1 MGLTKQY
8 LRHVPHSLFNV
19 IGSGKGGVA
28 YLRKSVVAVAAVA
41 VVDIWD
47 LRTQER
53 LQRLNHTSSVK
64 KLEVTSVAAN
74 SSGDL
79 VAVGYSDGSI
89 RLFSSDSGD
98 EEVTFTGHRSAITCL
113 AFDADGLRLASG
125 SRDTVTIVWDVV
137 GEQGIARLQGHKGPI
152 TSVAFLEDRPG
163 VVATACKDTT
173 VKFWEL
179 STQHCFKTV
188 TGHLTEVWG
197 LAMVAGDRMITG
209 TGDSELR
216 VWQLK
221 WKDGEDEEE
230 NNDEERMLKKV
241 KHEEGGEKGDADLED
256 DSSQLEVLR
265 LGSVLRKGEG
275 RVSGLVADLSGRV
288 VICHGTDPT
297 LEVFVICTEEE
308 VAKRLAKKAKK
319 EKKRTGEEV
328 EVKATLQ
335 EMVRRLPQ
343 HKAGGKVR
351 GTDVRVEGEEV
362 QVAVLTANNMVEQ
375 VKGKLGGQSE
385 ELVAAG
391 KLDNMGHRSDVRCVA
406 FSSDNTAVAT
416 GSSEAVKVWNRS
428 SRACVRTMPSGY
440 CLAISFCPG
449 DRHLAVATKGGA
461 VELYSL
467 ASGEKTESVAA
478 HTAEVWALVLTADQ
492 RGFLTGGQ
500 DKTVKFWDFE
510 LVAQEGSEVKVL
522 SALHR
527 RSFQVEEGVTALA
540 VSPDSRLFAVAL
552 LDSTVKV
559 FFMDSLKFF
568 HNLYGH
574 KLPVVS
580 LHISA
585 DSTLLVTGSA
595 DRNMKIWGLDFG
607 DVHKSIFAHDDT
619 VTCVKWLPNTHYIF
633 STGKDGEV
641 KLWDGDTFARIQTLS
656 GHVGEV
662 WSGAVSPNGKWL
674 VSCGKDRGVRLWER
688 TQEVLVLEDERETE
702 REEAA
707 EQEVGER
714 AAVPGESRE
723 SLASRRTPATEKGAE
738 QLLEALQ
745 MFQEVEK
752 EGPGASL
759 PPLMLAHGAESALD
773 YVCGVVT
780 RLKSAELE
788 ETLLVLPLD
797 AVTQLVEVLARL
809 LRAGNEIEIVARC
822 LLFLLEIHHGPIA
835 SSGVL
840 EPVLSEL
847 DKNLRAKV
855 GGLCDMVGTNLA
867 GLRHLQDRLEEQRG
881 VEVFTDATT
890 RVREKNKKKKSKE
903 KNLQRAVMAL

>member
-1 MGLTKQY
+1 M
-8 LRHVPHSLFNV
+8 
-19 IGSGKGGVA
+19 
-28 YLRKSVVAVAAVA
+28 
-41 VVDIWD
+41 
-47 LRTQER
+47 
-53 LQRLNHTSSVK
+53 
-64 KLEVTSVAAN
+64 
-74 SSGDL
+74 
-79 VAVGYSDGSI
+79 
-89 RLFSSDSGD
+89 
-98 EEVTFTGHRSAITCL
+98 
-113 AFDADGLRLASG
+113 
-125 SRDTVTIVWDVV
+125 
-137 GEQGIARLQGHKGPI
+137 
-152 TSVAFLEDRPG
+152 
-163 VVATACKDTT
+163 
-173 VKFWEL
+173 
-179 STQHCFKTV
+179 
-188 TGHLTEVWG
+188 
-197 LAMVAGDRMITG
+197 
-209 TGDSELR
+209 
-216 VWQLK
+216 
-221 WKDGEDEEE
+221 
-230 NNDEERMLKKV
+230 
-241 KHEEGGEKGDADLED
+241 
-256 DSSQLEVLR
+256 
-265 LGSVLRKGEG
+265 
-275 RVSGLVADLSGRV
+275 
-288 VICHGTDPT
+288 
-297 LEVFVICTEEE
+297 
-308 VAKRLAKKAKK
+308 
-319 EKKRTGEEV
+319 
-328 EVKATLQ
+328 
-335 EMVRRLPQ
+335 
-343 HKAGGKVR
+343 
-351 GTDVRVEGEEV
+351 
-362 QVAVLTANNMVEQ
+362 
-375 VKGKLGGQSE
+375 
-385 ELVAAG
+385 
-391 KLDNMGHRSDVRCVA
+391 
-406 FSSDNTAVAT
+406 
-416 GSSEAVKVWNRS
+416 
-428 SRACVRTMPSGY
+428 
-440 CLAISFCPG
+440 
-449 DRHLAVATKGGA
+449 
-461 VELYSL
+461 ELYSL

-641 KLWDGDTFARIQTLS
+641 KLWDGDTFVRIQTLS

-780 RLKSAELE
+780 RCAVAIKSDELGNI
-788 ETLLVLPLD
+788 TF
-797 AVTQLVEVLARL
+797 AF
-809 LRAGNEIEIVARC
+809 AG
-822 LLFLLEIHHGPIA
+822 
-835 SSGVL
+835 
-840 EPVLSEL
+840 
-847 DKNLRAKV
+847 
-855 GGLCDMVGTNLA
+855 
-867 GLRHLQDRLEEQRG
+867 
-881 VEVFTDATT
+881 
-890 RVREKNKKKKSKE
+890 
-903 KNLQRAVMAL
+903 

>member
-19 IGSGKGGVA
+19 IGSGRGGVV
-28 YLRKSVVAVAAVA
+28 YLSKGVIAVAAVA
-41 VVDIWD
+41 VVDVWD

-53 LQRLNHTSSVK
+53 IQRLNHASSVK
-64 KLEVTSVAAN
+64 KLEVTCVSAN
-74 SSGDL
+74 PTGDL

-89 RLFSSDSGD
+89 RLFSPDSGD

-113 AFDADGLRLASG
+113 AFDVDGLRLASG
-125 SRDTVTIVWDVV
+125 SRDTITIVWDVV
-137 GEQGIARLQGHKGPI
+137 GEQGIARLQGHKGQL
-152 TSVAFLEDRPG
+152 TSVAFLADRQG
-163 VVATACKDTT
+163 VLATSSKDTT

-188 TGHLTEVWG
+188 TGHMTEVWG
-197 LAMVAGDRMITG
+197 LAMVAGNRMVTG

-216 VWQLK
+216 VWQLQ
-221 WKDGEDEEE
+221 WKDEKVAD
-230 NNDEERMLKKV
+230 DAERAVKKV
-241 KHEEGGEKGDADLED
+241 KQEEGEEVGEVDEED

-275 RVSGLVADLSGRV
+275 RVYGLVADFSGRAV
-288 VICHGTDPT
+288 VCHGTDPT
-297 LEVFVICTEEE
+297 LELFVICTDEE
-308 VAKRLAKKAKK
+308 VARRLAKKAKK

-328 EVKATLQ
+328 EVKASLQ
-335 EMVRRLPQ
+335 EMVRRLPAFR
-343 HKAGGKVR
+343 AGGKVR
-351 GTDVRVEGEEV
+351 GVDVRLEGEEV
-362 QVAVLTANNMVEQ
+362 QVALLTANNMVEQ
-375 VKGKLGGQSE
+375 VKGKLGSQQE
-385 ELVAAG
+385 ELTAAG
-391 KLDNMGHRSDVRCVA
+391 RLEHMGHRSDVRCLA
-406 FSSDNTAVAT
+406 FSSDNTALAT
-416 GSSEAVKVWNRS
+416 GSSESVKVWNRS
-428 SRACVRTMPSGY
+428 SRACVRTMASGY

-449 DRHLAVATKGGA
+449 DRHLAVATKGGT

-467 ASGEKTESVAA
+467 ASGERTESVAA
-478 HTAEVWALVLTADQ
+478 HAGEVWALVLTADQ
-492 RGFLTGGQ
+492 RGFLTGGA

-510 LVAQEGSEVKVL
+510 LVAQEGSELKVL
-522 SALHR
+522 SAIHR
-527 RSFQVEEGVTALA
+527 RTFQVEEGVTALA

-574 KLPVVS
+574 KLPVVT
-580 LHISA
+580 LHISS

-641 KLWDGDTFARIQTLS
+641 KLWDGDTFVRIQTLS

-780 RLKSAELE
+780 RCAVAIKSDELGNI
-788 ETLLVLPLD
+788 TF
-797 AVTQLVEVLARL
+797 AF
-809 LRAGNEIEIVARC
+809 AG
-822 LLFLLEIHHGPIA
+822 
-835 SSGVL
+835 
-840 EPVLSEL
+840 
-847 DKNLRAKV
+847 
-855 GGLCDMVGTNLA
+855 
-867 GLRHLQDRLEEQRG
+867 
-881 VEVFTDATT
+881 
-890 RVREKNKKKKSKE
+890 
-903 KNLQRAVMAL
+903 

>member
-19 IGSGKGGVA
+19 IGSGRGGIV
-28 YLRKSVVAVAAVA
+28 YLRKSVIAVAAVA
-41 VVDIWD
+41 VVDVWD
-47 LRTQER
+47 LRTQEKI
-53 LQRLNHTSSVK
+53 QRLNHTSSVK
-64 KLEVTSVAAN
+64 KLEVTCVSAN
-74 SSGDL
+74 PSGDL

-89 RLFSSDSGD
+89 RLFSPDSGD

-152 TSVAFLEDRPG
+152 TSVAFLEERQG
-163 VVATACKDTT
+163 VVVTGSKDTT

-188 TGHLTEVWG
+188 TGHMTEVWG
-197 LAMVAGDRMITG
+197 LAMVAGNRMITG

-221 WKDGEDEEE
+221 WKDEQEEMDKE
-230 NNDEERMLKKV
+230 GREVKKV
-241 KHEEGGEKGDADLED
+241 KKEEGDEVEEKDEED
-256 DSSQLEVLR
+256 DSSQLEVSR

-275 RVSGLVADLSGRV
+275 RVSGLAADSSGRV
-288 VICHGTDPT
+288 VVCHGTDPN
-297 LEVFVICTEEE
+297 LELFVICTEEE
-308 VAKRLAKKAKK
+308 VARRLAKKAKK

-328 EVKATLQ
+328 EVKASLQ
-335 EMVRRLPQ
+335 EMVRRLPVFR
-343 HKAGGKVR
+343 AGGKVR
-351 GTDVRVEGEEV
+351 GAEVRIEGDEV
-362 QVAVLTANNMVEQ
+362 QVALLTANNMVEQ
-375 VKGKLGGQSE
+375 VKGKLGGQQE

-391 KLDNMGHRSDVRCVA
+391 RLENMGHRSDVRCLA
-406 FSSDNTAVAT
+406 FSSDNTALAT

-428 SRACVRTMPSGY
+428 SRTCVRTMASGY
-440 CLAISFCPG
+440 CLAITFCPG
-449 DRHLAVATKGGA
+449 DRHLAVATKGGT

-467 ASGEKTESVAA
+467 ASGERTESVAA
-478 HTAEVWALVLTADQ
+478 HTGEVWALVLTADQ
-492 RGFLTGGQ
+492 RGFLTGGA

-522 SALHR
+522 SAIHR
-527 RSFQVEEGVTALA
+527 RTFQVEEGVTALA

-574 KLPVVS
+574 KLPVVT

-619 VTCVKWLPNTHYIF
+619 VTYVRWLPNTHYIF

-688 TQEVLVLEDERETE
+688 TQEVLVLDDERETE

-714 AAVPGESRE
+714 AAVPGEGRE

-745 MFQEVEK
+745 LYQEVEK

-809 LRAGNEIEIVARC
+809 LRAGNEIEVVARC

-835 SSGVL
+835 SSGNL
-840 EPVLSEL
+840 EPVLAEL
-847 DKNLRAKV
+847 DRSLRVKV
-855 GGLCDMVGTNLA
+855 GGLCDLVGTNLA

-890 RVREKNKKKKSKE
+890 RVRERNKKKKNKE